1 MEPQVNRDSLTMTP
15 PDPNVEPVRVVEQT
29 AAAPVVQPVAQEVV
43 AERRVV
49 EQVPVAHAVEH
60 VESFSTVAFHAVAAG
75 LLAVAM
81 LVWGGVAMAR
91 AGFDEPLR
99 DPIVDVFGLRGN
111 AISGIIVASLG
122 LLLLIAAVARDRG
135 PIVFLTVVTGIAA
148 LIFAFEPTAGDD
160 ALGLGTG
167 VPLLIAVGCGVVLL
181 IALAVPTINRH
192 TRSIDRAY

>member
-1 MEPQVNRDSLTMTP
+1 MEPQVNRDSLTMNP
-15 PDPNVEPVRVVEQT
+15 PSAPNVDPVVVVEQT
-29 AAAPVVQPVAQEVV
+29 TARPVAQEVV

-49 EQVPVAHAVEH
+49 EQVPAAHAVEH
-60 VESFSTVAFHAVAAG
+60 VESFSTMAFHAVAAG

-99 DPIVDVFGLRGN
+99 DPVVEVFGLRGN

-122 LLLLIAAVARDRG
+122 LLLLIGAVARERG
-135 PIVFLTVVTGIAA
+135 PIIFLTVVIGIAA

-167 VPLLIAVGCGVVLL
+167 LPLLVALGCAVVLL
-181 IALAVPTINRH
+181 MALLVPTVNRH
-192 TRSIDRAY
+192 TRSVDRAY